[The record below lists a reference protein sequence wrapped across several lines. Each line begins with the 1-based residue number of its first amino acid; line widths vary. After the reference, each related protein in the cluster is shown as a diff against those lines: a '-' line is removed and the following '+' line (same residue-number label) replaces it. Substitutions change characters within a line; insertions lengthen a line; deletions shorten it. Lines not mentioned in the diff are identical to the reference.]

1 MLKTNLKYKNVNVD
15 IVNAVKFNKEYEA
28 DIQVHRD
35 RKLNMFEEP
44 EMRMLKT
51 NPKGKNNAAIPI
63 EDPNTV
69 QW

>member
-1 MLKTNLKYKNVNVD
+1 M
-15 IVNAVKFNKEYEA
+15 FKEA
-28 DIQVHRD
+28 
-35 RKLNMFEEP
+35 

-51 NPKGKNNAAIPI
+51 NLKGKNKAAIPI